1 MIWMYRSGKPEDPFI
16 PITQTLRIKDGVV
29 LLEEIPDSFQ
39 RPAVA
44 HDTITFSEIQS
55 GDPGATNYR
64 IIYKYGIIVFNHANN
79 GELVTVNYFGTGRF
93 FLSADR
99 LYLNVDENNNVTQTL
114 KNLLDDNESAIEAI
128 STLGDLVA
136 RIDEFQHMGTYNV
149 SILYQPRNV
158 VDDGNGNSYMA
169 VQESVGQALSNTAYW
184 RIVAKKGDK
193 GDTGD
198 KGDKGERGIQGDK
211 GLNWKGEYNAS
222 TTYAVDDA
230 VYYSTTGGSY
240 ICISSST
247 GNVPTNTAYWQLLA
261 KKGADGAGAGD
272 VIGPASAVD
281 GRIAVFDDVTGKL
294 IKDGGSKISDM
305 EPAFTKNTAFNKNFG
320 TIAGTVCDGGD
331 SRLSD
336 ARTPTS
342 HGNDKHSN
350 NYATETA
357 LTTTDNK
364 IGNLTNLETV
374 NKTNVV
380 SAINELVD
388 YGGRFA
394 WQYNADTDS
403 LDLVV
408 IEQE

>member
-128 STLGDLVA
+128 STIGDLVA
-136 RIDEFQHMGTYNV
+136 QIDEFQHMGTYNV

-184 RIVAKKGDK
+184 RIVAKKVTREIRETK
-193 GDTGD
+193 ETR
-198 KGDKGERGIQGDK
+198 ER
-211 GLNWKGEYNAS
+211 
-222 TTYAVDDA
+222 
-230 VYYSTTGGSY
+230 
-240 ICISSST
+240 
-247 GNVPTNTAYWQLLA
+247 
-261 KKGADGAGAGD
+261 
-272 VIGPASAVD
+272 
-281 GRIAVFDDVTGKL
+281 RVFKA
-294 IKDGGSKISDM
+294 IKD
-305 EPAFTKNTAFNKNFG
+305 
-320 TIAGTVCDGGD
+320 
-331 SRLSD
+331 
-336 ARTPTS
+336 
-342 HGNDKHSN
+342 
-350 NYATETA
+350 
-357 LTTTDNK
+357 
-364 IGNLTNLETV
+364 
-374 NKTNVV
+374 
-380 SAINELVD
+380 
-388 YGGRFA
+388 
-394 WQYNADTDS
+394 
-403 LDLVV
+403 
-408 IEQE
+408 